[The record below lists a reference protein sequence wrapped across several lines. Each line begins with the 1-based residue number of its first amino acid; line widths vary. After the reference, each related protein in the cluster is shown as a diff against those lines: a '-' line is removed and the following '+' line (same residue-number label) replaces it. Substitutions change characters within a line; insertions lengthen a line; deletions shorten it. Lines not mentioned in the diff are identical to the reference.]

1 MIRLVHFPGLTLAT
15 RNGEIGEA
23 AVAGVY
29 LRTLALE
36 LSYLTSKIR
45 SAATDGKAARKML
58 GDDLAR
64 SFHSIVADIRD
75 AMYMGEVPGTQEIEL
90 ATGKIGLNYLLGHLA
105 VLEVEPMGSAP
116 NDAHNWRQVHR
127 VRLLRIVQ
135 NGKVLV

>member
-1 MIRLVHFPGLTLAT
+1 
-15 RNGEIGEA
+15 
-23 AVAGVY
+23 
-29 LRTLALE
+29 
-36 LSYLTSKIR
+36 
-45 SAATDGKAARKML
+45 ML

-90 ATGKIGLNYLLGHLA
+90 ADGKIGLNYLLGHLA
-105 VLEVEPMGSAP
+105 ILEVEPIGSAP

-135 NGKVLV
+135 DGKVLV